1 MTNPSTGSASRRRV
15 PTMVAMTTAILLS
28 VGLLGAC
35 DSTPQTMDH
44 SHMGSRTPSQVVLYK
59 DMQTLWQQHMEWTYA
74 AVAAIATDAPNV
86 AETAD
91 RLMTNQEDIGNAIK
105 PFYGED
111 AGNALTLLL
120 KAHISGA
127 VDILVA
133 AKAGDS
139 AAQDAAVVAEYANAK
154 EIGDFLSAANPSN
167 WSQASMEEM
176 MKGHIDQTLVY
187 ATDLL
192 SGRYADA
199 IDNYGVAE
207 AHMAAMGDMLS
218 SGIIT
223 QFPTKFDK

>member
-1 MTNPSTGSASRRRV
+1 
-15 PTMVAMTTAILLS
+15 MTTAILLS
-28 VGLLGAC
+28 VGLLAAC
-35 DSTPQTMDH
+35 DSTPQMMDH
-44 SHMGSRTPSQVVLYK
+44 SQMGNRTPSQVVLYK

-74 AVAAIATDAPNV
+74 AVAALATDAPNV

-91 RLMTNQEDIGNAIK
+91 RLMKNQEDIGNAVK

-111 AGNALTLLL
+111 AGNALTVLL

-133 AKAGDS
+133 AKEGDG
-139 AAQDAAVVAEYANAK
+139 AAQDAAVTAEYANAK

-199 IDNYGVAE
+199 IDNYGLAE
-207 AHMAAMGDMLS
+207 AHMVEMGDMLS
-218 SGIIT
+218 AGIIA
-223 QFPTKFDK
+223 QFPTRFDK